1 MHAPDPMAL
10 PPRST
15 IIVTR
20 FGPQLRNATAVGAA
34 VAIAIELVGVAFLPS
49 DPGGAPWALIL
60 APVAGLAGGVTAALA
75 LPRLIRRA
83 FESFSW
89 LGRAEVDRFEART
102 GGPVPT
108 DPLAI
113 TRWLA
118 EHPLTPATALPHAE
132 ILAFAGRFDDARAAL
147 GMAPTTPESA
157 FEQASLVQ
165 YTTWLETGDAG
176 EAALRQA
183 VEALQPGSAARLAGD
198 VTLALAQA
206 RERAMREDPRW
217 SEPLEAVRDR
227 LGASPTRIAIRDTW
241 RPTAVLLGFVALIAG
256 IGASLLRALL

>member
-1 MHAPDPMAL
+1 MHAPDPMPL

-15 IIVTR
+15 IIVQR
-20 FGPQLRNATAVGAA
+20 FEPYLRNATAVGAA
-34 VAIAIELVGVAFLPS
+34 VAIALELVGVAFLRS
-49 DPGGAPWALIL
+49 DPGGVPWPLVL
-60 APVAGLAGGVTAALA
+60 APVAGLAGGLAAALA
-75 LPRLIRRA
+75 LPRPIRHA

-108 DPLAI
+108 EPLAI
-113 TRWLA
+113 ARWLA

-147 GMAPTTPESA
+147 AMAPATAESA

-176 EAALRQA
+176 EAALREA
-183 VEALQPGSAARLAGD
+183 LEALQPGSTARLAGD

-206 RERAMREDPRW
+206 RERAMRQDPRW
-217 SEPLEAVRDR
+217 SEPLEAVRGR
-227 LGASPTRIAIRDTW
+227 LGASPTRIAIRDRW
-241 RPTAVLLGFVALIAG
+241 RPTAVLLGFVALVAG
-256 IGASLLRALL
+256 IAASLLRALL